1 MRHISII
8 TILLTLAVFFAYDAA
23 HADAPAVPSAV
34 GGFVLN
40 SSIDEYKTKN
50 HANYL
55 NEVIITDLQGFRKGF
70 ITYGT
75 CLNEGKILRI
85 KLKYENGSQD
95 FFNELLEQYKAKFG
109 SSPGFS
115 GDPFGNV
122 KSWKWSFTDEQ
133 GRRVNLQLQ
142 HNLRDTD
149 ESIGNMVK
157 LSMPELM
164 NDERRCFNKIHDKDS
179 NSSENQSSGKEILN
193 WDLLLPK

>member
-8 TILLTLAVFFAYDAA
+8 TTISILIVFSVYTAA
-23 HADAPAVPSAV
+23 HADAAKVPTAV

-40 SSIDEYKTKN
+40 SSIHDYKTEN

-75 CLNEGKILRI
+75 CLNEGRILRI
-85 KLKYENGSQD
+85 KLKYENRSQD
-95 FFNELLEQYKAKFG
+95 FFNELLTHFKKKFG
-109 SSPGFS
+109 SNPSFS

-122 KSWKWSFTDEQ
+122 KGWKWLFTDEQ
-133 GRRVNLQLQ
+133 GRRVTLELQ

-157 LSMPELM
+157 LSMPDLM
-164 NDERRCFNKIHDKDS
+164 NDERLCFNNIHEKV
-179 NSSENQSSGKEILN
+179 SSPMEKQSPEKERLN
-193 WDLLLPK
+193 WELFIPK